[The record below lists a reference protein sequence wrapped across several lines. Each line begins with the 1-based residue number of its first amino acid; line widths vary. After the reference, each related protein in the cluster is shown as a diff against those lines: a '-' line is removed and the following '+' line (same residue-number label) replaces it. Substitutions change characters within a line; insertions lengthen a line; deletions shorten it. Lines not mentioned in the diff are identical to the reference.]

1 MRRTASAG
9 ESSVL
14 STELQLSNGVTL
26 SNWIAQSAVT
36 DHLATGDGAPSW
48 QLIEVYRRFAVS
60 GAGLIISDNVMVNG
74 WSLETP
80 RNVVIEDGRHMPQL
94 RRWAA
99 TTTGSHARLILQ
111 RSLPGRQTQRGL
123 ALAGRPANLKI
134 HAPGNDLVLEKVNRV
149 DAERFVRAVRAATA
163 ATAGI
168 QAAYRATATAVSPC
182 GLVSGP
188 KCGTNTAVLGRLE
201 MERPHGAIDLTADEE
216 PSRSRPIGPGRTRVL
231 PLPFRSGRRR
241 IQPNRI
247 RGSSV
252 RYSGHI
258 HDCMMLNPSMRRRPQ
273 PPPSSRSSTPPK
285 RHSEASK
292 QKEAQQ

>member
-1 MRRTASAG
+1 
-9 ESSVL
+9 VL
-14 STELQLSNGVTL
+14 SRELQLSNGVTL
-26 SNWIAQSAVT
+26 SNWIAQSAMT

-48 QLIEVYRRFAVS
+48 QLIEAYRRFAVS

-80 RNVVIEDGRHMPQL
+80 RNVVIEDERHMPQL

-99 TTTGSHARLILQ
+99 TTTGSDARLILQ
-111 RSLPGRQTQRGL
+111 RSLPGRQT
-123 ALAGRPANLKI
+123 
-134 HAPGNDLVLEKVNRV
+134 HDLVLEKVNRV

-231 PLPFRSGRRR
+231 PLPFRPGRRR

-252 RYSGHI
+252 RYSGQI
-258 HDCMMLNPSMRRRPQ
+258 HDFMMLNPSMRRRPQ